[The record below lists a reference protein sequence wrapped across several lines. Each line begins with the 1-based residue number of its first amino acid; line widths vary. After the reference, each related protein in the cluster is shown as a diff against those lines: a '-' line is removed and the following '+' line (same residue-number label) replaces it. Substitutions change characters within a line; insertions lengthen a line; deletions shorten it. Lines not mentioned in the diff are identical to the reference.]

1 MKRTYIVLSFLLAS
15 SGLLAQN
22 QDTEAADKLYNR
34 FEYVDA
40 AKAYEEL
47 AADGKASPYVYKQLA
62 ESYYNIFNTKEAARW
77 YAKAVETDQDA
88 ETYYR
93 YAQMLKAEGRYE
105 ESNTQM
111 QKFATMAPTDQRAI
125 LFKQDPNYLPKLK
138 SQAKLYDQK
147 AITINSDQSEFGAQL
162 SNDNILYFT
171 SARNMS
177 KKKYGWNEEPFLDM
191 YQAVYN
197 ADGTLAEP
205 TPITEINTRFH
216 DGPAAVSAD
225 GNTIYFSSESFN
237 EGEFEKDKANRLKL
251 GQVFLYKAT
260 KDNGKWTN
268 IKPLPFNNKN
278 YSTGNPSL
286 SKDGKTLYFASNMPG
301 SVGATDIWRVSIGD
315 DGTLGTP
322 ENLGAKVNTEG
333 TENFPYI
340 TEDNR
345 LFFASDARK
354 GFGGLDV
361 YMIDF
366 NKGTEAINIGAPVNS
381 AKDDFAFSFNTTKNT
396 GFFSSNRDGNDN
408 IYQATPVCG
417 VEITTTVTDAV
428 SGAVLSNAKV
438 SILDDRKNVIETRTT
453 GANGQVSYDVDCN
466 KAYSI
471 QATKEGYES
480 ATFAAAA
487 SKGGQTNISAPL
499 QPIENIITEQEVT
512 LSSIFFEFNKSN
524 ITREGA
530 FELDKLVQALTKYP
544 AMVVMVKAHTD
555 SRGSDSYNL
564 SLSDRRARAT
574 VQYILSKGIGKDR
587 ISGKGYGETEPKV
600 SCGDN
605 CTEEQHA
612 ANRRSEFLIVKN
624 RF

>member
-1 MKRTYIVLSFLLAS
+1 MKKTYIVLSFVLATQC
-15 SGLLAQN
+15 LLAQN
-22 QDTEAADKLYNR
+22 KDTETADKLYNR

-40 AKAYEEL
+40 AKAYEGLVEK
-47 AADGKASPYVYKQLA
+47 GKADPYVYKQLA
-62 ESYYNIFNTKEAARW
+62 DSYYNIFNSKDAIKW
-77 YAKAVETDQDA
+77 YAKAVESEQDG
-88 ETYYR
+88 ETYFR

-105 ESNTQM
+105 ESNQQM
-111 QKFATMAPTDQRAI
+111 QKFAQMMPNDQRAI
-125 LFKQDPNYLPKLK
+125 VFKQDPNYLPKLK
-138 SQAKLYDQK
+138 SQTKLYDQK
-147 AITINSDQSEFGAQL
+147 AITINSDQAEFGAQL

-171 SARNMS
+171 SGRNTA
-177 KKKYGWNEEPFLDM
+177 KKKYGWTEEPFLDM

-197 ADGTLAEP
+197 ADGTFAEP

-216 DGPAAVSAD
+216 DGPATVSAD

-237 EGEFEKDKANRLKL
+237 ENKFEKDKENNLKL
-251 GQVFLYKAT
+251 GQVYLYKAT
-260 KDNGKWTN
+260 KDGGKWTN
-268 IKPLPFNNKN
+268 IKPLPFNSKN

-301 SVGATDIWRVSIGD
+301 SIGGTDIWRVSIAD
-315 DGTLGTP
+315 DGSYGTP
-322 ENLGAKVNTEG
+322 ENLGPKVNTEG
-333 TENFPYI
+333 TENFPFI
-340 TEDNR
+340 TEDNK

-366 NKGTEAINIGAPVNS
+366 NKGTEAINVGAPVNT

-417 VEITTTVTDAV
+417 VEIVTTVTDAV
-428 SGAVLSNAKV
+428 TGAVLADAKV
-438 SILDDRKNVIETRTT
+438 SILDDRNNVIETRTT

-466 KAYSI
+466 KAYKI
-471 QATKEGYES
+471 QATKDGYES
-480 ATFAAAA
+480 GTFAAAA
-487 SKGGQTNISAPL
+487 SKGGKTDVAAPL
-499 QPIENIITEQEVT
+499 QPIEKIVSEQEVT
-512 LSSIFFEFNKSN
+512 LNAIYFEFNKSN
-524 ITREGA
+524 ITKEGA
-530 FELDKLVQALTKYP
+530 FELDKLVQAMNKYP
-544 AMVVMVKAHTD
+544 DMVIMVKAHTD

-574 VQYILSKGIGKDR
+574 VQYILSKGIAKNR
-587 ISGKGYGETEPKV
+587 ISGKGFGETEPKV

-612 ANRRSEFLIVKN
+612 QNRRSEFLIVKK
-624 RF
+624 